1 MRKITLLAVSLF
13 MFFGVCVN
21 AATPYVMSG
30 GDYNESFGDIA
41 NWTNNFAA
49 GTGASCWGAVAVNAT
64 GIIPDGVKTTTTTAT
79 FATSTSSGGV
89 QRGSLTG
96 TGVNNVA
103 GTIVLLSTGATDN
116 SSSCAIEL
124 FLDFTGR
131 NAGTLSFDYAAVANG
146 TGDRKSSLKVY
157 ASIDGASYTEL
168 TGAAVSNLA
177 NNVAASGS
185 ITSVSLPSS
194 FNNSASARIR
204 FYEHNG
210 SGGTTGSRAKISIDN
225 VVATSTASTVLT
237 VSAPTFT
244 PSTGT
249 YYSNQN
255 VSISSATSG
264 AAIYYTVDGSTPDN
278 TKTLYSG
285 SISINSTTTI
295 KAVAYKS
302 TYLDSPVTSATLTF
316 PVVTNVSD
324 IAALRASA
332 VPGLYKL
339 TGEAVLTLKSTTRN
353 AKYVQDATG
362 ALLIDDAS
370 GVITTSY
377 NLGDGITGLTGTTA
391 LYNGMLQF
399 TPVVD
404 PGVATST
411 NNTVTPIVITPDQ
424 LINNQGKLV
433 KVQTVSITGSGNFA
447 ASTSYVL
454 NGNSS
459 TVLRTQYA
467 DLNYVGTAIPAANQ
481 DLTGV
486 VLVYNTTAQLVPRA
500 LTDFVGLPTSFVAES
515 SVPEI
520 AANVGSIGTSDIH
533 VSGLNLTGDISLAVS
548 GTDAGLFSLSV
559 ATVSQVD
566 GAAASTPVTVSYT
579 PVATGS
585 HTAIL
590 TLTSPGAASVTRVL
604 SGTSSGYTGLQSKS
618 LAKISSSNGKLIF
631 SSEANQTLEVYNAVG
646 QKVLTLKTVDG
657 LNTVP
662 VKVSGVVFVKLGS
675 EVSKVIM

>member
-1 MRKITLLAVSLF
+1 MRKITSLKTMLVAFAVLVGSMSVYADNVIPKLYF
-13 MFFGVCVN
+13 TAKN
-21 AATPYVMSG
+21 TPSG
-30 GDYNESFGDIA
+30 NA
-41 NWTNNFAA
+41 NWTITNAAYNN
-49 GTGASCWGAVAVNAT
+49 ASTDYFKMLSGSVLESPAMNFSLFSNIQVALSLQSFSTIASHSDDIKVE
-64 GIIPDGVKTTTTTAT
+64 IWDGSTWTQVGSNLHT
-79 FATSTSSGGV
+79 TSTSGIQTVLLPYAYTAAKIKITAPNATASAGARV
-89 QRGSLTG
+89 LSVDITG
-96 TGVNNVA
+96 T
-103 GTIVLLSTGATDN
+103 S
-116 SSSCAIEL
+116 
-124 FLDFTGR
+124 
-131 NAGTLSFDYAAVANG
+131 
-146 TGDRKSSLKVY
+146 
-157 ASIDGASYTEL
+157 
-168 TGAAVSNLA
+168 
-177 NNVAASGS
+177 
-185 ITSVSLPSS
+185 
-194 FNNSASARIR
+194 
-204 FYEHNG
+204 
-210 SGGTTGSRAKISIDN
+210 
-225 VVATSTASTVLT
+225 ASTVST
-237 VSAPTFT
+237 PTFS
-244 PSTGT
+244 PSSGNYTST
-249 YYSNQN
+249 QN
-255 VSISSATSG
+255 VSISTTTAG
-264 AAIYYTVDGSTPDN
+264 ASIYYTTNGDAPTTSS
-278 TKTLYSG
+278 TLYTGAVPVS
-285 SISINSTTTI
+285 STTTI
-295 KAVAYKS
+295 KAIAVLS
-302 TYLDSPVTSATLTF
+302 GMSDSPVASATYTF
-316 PVVTNVSD
+316 PTNVAD
-324 IAALRASA
+324 IAALRAA
-332 VPGLYKL
+332 TTPGFYKL
-339 TGEAVLTLKSTTRN
+339 TGEAILTFKSATRN
-353 AKYVQDATG
+353 SKYIQDASG
-362 ALLIDDAS
+362 AVLIDDNG
-370 GVITTSY
+370 GVITTAY
-377 NLGDGITGLTGTTA
+377 NIGDGITGIAGTTA
-391 LYNGMLQF
+391 FYNGMLQF

-411 NNTVTPIVITPDQ
+411 NNTVPPVVITPDQ

-433 KVQTVSITGSGNFA
+433 KVQTVSIAGSGNFA

-454 NGNSS
+454 NGNSG

-467 DLNYVGTAIPAANQ
+467 DLNYIGTAIPAANQ

-646 QKVLTLKTVDG
+646 QKVLTLKTVEG